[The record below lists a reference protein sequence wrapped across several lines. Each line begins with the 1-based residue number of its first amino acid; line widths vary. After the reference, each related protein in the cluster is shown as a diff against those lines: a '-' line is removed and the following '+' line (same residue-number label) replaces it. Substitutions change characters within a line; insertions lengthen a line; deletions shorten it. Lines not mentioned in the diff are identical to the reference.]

1 VKAGILATARA
12 MIDIWP
18 RKKKMSSDQEQLK
31 LPWFYQVLHNF
42 YIFLLGLIAA
52 VFYPYISRFY
62 AFSPASLYSSSKIKQ
77 SNQRPKIWIHG
88 ASAGEIG
95 AALSLCSCLRE
106 RYPHSYIVCSA
117 ANPDGKRMAQEIL
130 APLVNE
136 FISYP
141 LDLSWVVSRFLDF
154 IQPDIFITMEAELW
168 PNFLFS
174 AKRKGIKCYLVSGR
188 VSQQT
193 FYWTQKIKN
202 YWRNVLLSFDTLFMA
217 DQLSYERVLKFG
229 LPEDKVL
236 LLGNIKTDALYERK
250 KKSQPE
256 RLAQNLGL
264 AADLPVI
271 VAGSIHKEEEELIL
285 EAFDKVRKMVPQVKI
300 IIAPRHLDCCSQ
312 LVQLFKEKNF
322 AVTSLSKLPADE
334 EWEVLIID
342 QMGVLFDFYGL
353 AQVAF
358 VGGSLCKNMRG
369 HNILEPAIWEIP
381 VCYGPYVASFQE
393 VASVLKSKGL
403 SRVVHNSEE
412 LAYAW
417 YQGITDT
424 EWRKNAQMEAHHYF
438 AQAGRITEKVVDII
452 TKDWEQS
459 RNA

>member
-1 VKAGILATARA
+1 
-12 MIDIWP
+12 M
-18 RKKKMSSDQEQLK
+18 
-31 LPWFYQVLHNF
+31 
-42 YIFLLGLIAA
+42 
-52 VFYPYISRFY
+52 
-62 AFSPASLYSSSKIKQ
+62 
-77 SNQRPKIWIHG
+77 
-88 ASAGEIG
+88 
-95 AALSLCSCLRE
+95 
-106 RYPHSYIVCSA
+106 
-117 ANPDGKRMAQEIL
+117 
-130 APLVNE
+130 
-136 FISYP
+136 
-141 LDLSWVVSRFLDF
+141 
-154 IQPDIFITMEAELW
+154 
-168 PNFLFS
+168 
-174 AKRKGIKCYLVSGR
+174 VSGR

-342 QMGVLFDFYGL
+342 QMGVLLILWF

-358 VGGSLCKNMRG
+358 VGVAFVKICEVTISWSRLSGKYRF
-369 HNILEPAIWEIP
+369 
-381 VCYGPYVASFQE
+381 YGPYRGHHFRSC
-393 VASVLKSKGL
+393 SVLKSKGL

>member
-1 VKAGILATARA
+1 

-18 RKKKMSSDQEQLK
+18 EKKEMGSDQEQLK
-31 LPWFYQVLHNF
+31 LPWFYQLLHSF

-77 SNQRPKIWIHG
+77 SSQRPKIWIHG
-88 ASAGEIG
+88 ASAGEIE
-95 AALSLCSCLRE
+95 AALPLCSRLRE

-117 ANPDGKRMAQEIL
+117 VNLDGKRMAQKIL
-130 APLVNE
+130 TPLVNE
-136 FISYP
+136 FIPYP
-141 LDLSWVVSRFLDF
+141 LDLPRVVSRFLDF

-174 AKRKGIKCYLVSGR
+174 AKRRGIRCYLVSGR
-188 VSQQT
+188 VSQRT
-193 FYWTQKIKN
+193 FYRTQKIKN
-202 YWRNVLLSFDTLFMA
+202 YWQRVLLSFDTLFMA
-217 DQLSYERVLKFG
+217 DQLSYERVLKFD
-229 LPEDKVL
+229 LPGDRVL

-250 KKSQPE
+250 KKSHPE
-256 RLAQNLGL
+256 HLAQKLGL
-264 AADLPVI
+264 TVDLPVI

-300 IIAPRHLDCCSQ
+300 IIAPRHLDRCLQ

-322 AVTSLSKLPADE
+322 AVTSLSKLLTDE

-342 QMGVLFDFYGL
+342 QMGALFDFYGL

-358 VGGSLCKNMRG
+358 VGGSLCKNMQG
-369 HNILEPAIWEIP
+369 HNVLEPAIWEIP
-381 VCYGPYVASFQE
+381 VCYGPYMASFQE
-393 VASVLKSKGL
+393 VTSVLESKGL
-403 SRVVHNSEE
+403 SRVVHNAEE
-412 LAYAW
+412 LAYTW

-424 EWRKNAQMEAHHYF
+424 EWRKNAQVEARHYF
-438 AQAGRITEKVVDII
+438 ARAGRITEKVVDII

>member
-1 VKAGILATARA
+1 

-18 RKKKMSSDQEQLK
+18 EKKEMSSDQEQLK
-31 LPWFYQVLHNF
+31 LSWFYQVLHSF
-42 YIFLLGLIAA
+42 YVFLLGLIAA

-62 AFSPASLYSSSKIKQ
+62 AFSLASLYSSSKIKQ
-77 SNQRPKIWIHG
+77 SSQRPKIWIHG

-95 AALSLCSCLRE
+95 AALPLCSRLRE

-117 ANPDGKRMAQEIL
+117 VSFDGKRMAQKIL
-130 APLVNE
+130 TPLVDE
-136 FISYP
+136 FIPYP
-141 LDLSWVVSRFLDF
+141 LDLPRVVSCFLDF

-174 AKRKGIKCYLVSGR
+174 AKRRGIKCYLVNGR
-188 VSQQT
+188 VSQRT
-193 FYWTQKIKN
+193 FYRTQKIKN
-202 YWRNVLLSFDTLFMA
+202 YWRRVLLSFDTLFMA
-217 DQLSYERVLKFG
+217 DQLSYERVLKFD
-229 LPEDKVL
+229 LPGDRVL

-250 KKSQPE
+250 KNSHPE
-256 RLAQNLGL
+256 HLAQKLGL
-264 AADLPVI
+264 TADLPVI
-271 VAGSIHKEEEELIL
+271 VVGSIHKEEEELIL

-300 IIAPRHLDCCSQ
+300 IIAPRHLDRCSQ
-312 LVQLFKEKNF
+312 LVQLFKEKNL
-322 AVTSLSKLPADE
+322 AVTFLSKLLTYE

-358 VGGSLCKNMRG
+358 VGGSLCKSMQG

-381 VCYGPYVASFQE
+381 VCCGPYMASFQE

-417 YQGITDT
+417 YQGITDA
-424 EWRKNAQMEAHHYF
+424 EWRKNAQMEAHRYF

-452 TKDWEQS
+452 AKDWEQS